1 MFQTILTKTELDDP
15 EHRWLTDLGLSK
27 RETDDDSYED
37 LVSFLLGSLHISLQ
51 DRIVRDGKRLVG
63 NEPQLAKLKFP
74 DKEEREILSLQGKPL
89 GDIKNIFFWDPNQR
103 ALIRSLKER
112 KSTLILGDYGVG
124 KTIIL
129 TAAGRELMTEDYEVH
144 FISALGI

>member
-1 MFQTILTKTELDDP
+1 M
-15 EHRWLTDLGLSK
+15 SK

-63 NEPQLAKLKFP
+63 NEPQLAKSKFP

-129 TAAGRELMTEDYEVH
+129 TAAGRELMTDDYKVH

>member
-1 MFQTILTKTELDDP
+1 M
-15 EHRWLTDLGLSK
+15 SK

-37 LVSFLLGSLHISLQ
+37 LVSFLLGLLHISFQ

-129 TAAGRELMTEDYEVH
+129 TAAGRELMTDDYKVH